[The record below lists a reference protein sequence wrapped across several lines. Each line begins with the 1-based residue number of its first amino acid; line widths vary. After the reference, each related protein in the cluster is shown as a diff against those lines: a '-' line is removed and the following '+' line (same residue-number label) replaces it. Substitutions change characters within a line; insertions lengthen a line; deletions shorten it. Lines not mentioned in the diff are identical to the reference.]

1 MHKDAILV
9 RMLQKLVTL
18 LYLSGEP
25 LSIQALSSLLGI
37 SPAEIEKHVDE
48 LENALKG
55 IGLSLLRSAE
65 GLSIVTDASQASL
78 VETFWKAELEG
89 DLTPAT
95 LQVLTL
101 VAYLGAP
108 TREEISYIRGV
119 QSSQSIRTLTVRGLI
134 SRQGEVCT
142 LTGDA
147 LKQLGVVKVED
158 LPDYDALHASLRE
171 KLEMRAA

>member
-1 MHKDAILV
+1 
-9 RMLQKLVTL
+9 MLQKLITL

-25 LSIQALSSLLGI
+25 LKTETLASLLATT
-37 SPAEIEKHVDE
+37 PEEVNKHIDE

-55 IGLSLLRSAE
+55 IGLCLLKSLD
-65 GLSIVTDASQASL
+65 GLSIVTDASQAQL
-78 VETFWKAELEG
+78 VEAFWKGELEG

-101 VAYLGAP
+101 VAYLGSP

-119 QSSQSIRTLTVRGLI
+119 QSSQSIRTLAVRGLV
-134 SRQGEVCT
+134 SRQGEKCA

-147 LKQLGVVKVED
+147 LRQLGITKVED
-158 LPDYDALHASLRE
+158 LPDYDALHTSFAE
-171 KLEMRAA
+171 KLEARNI

>member
-1 MHKDAILV
+1 
-9 RMLQKLVTL
+9 MLQKLVTL

-25 LSIQALSSLLGI
+25 LQEQTLASLLGV
-37 SPAEIEKHVDE
+37 SLEEVNSHVDE
-48 LENALKG
+48 LESSLKG
-55 IGLSLLRSAE
+55 VGLSLLKSTD

-78 VETFWKAELEG
+78 VEAFWKGELEG

-101 VAYLGAP
+101 VAYLDSP

-119 QSSQSIRTLTVRGLI
+119 QSSQSIRTLTIRGLI
-134 SRQGEVCT
+134 FRQGEICS

-147 LKQLGVVKVED
+147 LKQLGVTKVED
-158 LPDYDALHASLRE
+158 LPDYETLHSSLKE
-171 KLEMRAA
+171 KLAVRNA

>member
-1 MHKDAILV
+1 
-9 RMLQKLVTL
+9 MLQKIVTL

-25 LSIQALSSLLGI
+25 IKVESLAKLLG
-37 SPAEIEKHVDE
+37 AKKEDVEKYIDE
-48 LENALKG
+48 VSASLNG
-55 IGLSLLRSAE
+55 VGLSLLVSSD
-65 GLSIVTDASQASL
+65 GLSIVTQPSQAAL
-78 VETFWKAELEG
+78 VEAFWKEELQGE
-89 DLTPAT
+89 LTPAT

-134 SRQGEVCT
+134 SRQSEVCA

-147 LKQLGVVKVED
+147 LKELGITKVEE
-158 LPDYDALHASLRE
+158 LPDYTTLHASLLE
-171 KLEMRAA
+171 KLEARSVA

>member
-1 MHKDAILV
+1 
-9 RMLQKLVTL
+9 MLAQLVTL

-25 LSIQALSSLLGI
+25 IKTENLAKLLGTTK
-37 SPAEIEKHVDE
+37 EEVEKHIPE
-48 LENALKG
+48 LSASLQG
-55 IGLSLLRSAE
+55 IGLSLLVAQD
-65 GLSIVTDASQASL
+65 GLSIVTQSSQAGL
-78 VETFWKAELEG
+78 VEAFWKEELQG

-101 VAYLGAP
+101 VAYLGSP

-134 SRQGEVCT
+134 SRQGENCM

-147 LKQLGVVKVED
+147 LKQLGITSVEE
-158 LPDYDALHASLRE
+158 LPEYATLHASLSE
-171 KLEMRAA
+171 KLEQRNS